1 MISIEGLQSENRV
14 GSNIPISANP
24 ALQQS
29 FAIVSP
35 AELCVR
41 LHKDT
46 LYGTNQNL
54 WPQIVTC
61 GKIIFTFICNSQ
73 RSCRSISLPSR
84 QEISPFH
91 WTR

>member
-1 MISIEGLQSENRV
+1 MISIEGLQSENGV

-46 LYGTNQNL
+46 LYGSKSKSTASNRHLRKNHLHFHLQ
-54 WPQIVTC
+54 
-61 GKIIFTFICNSQ
+61 FTAQLSK
-73 RSCRSISLPSR
+73 
-84 QEISPFH
+84 H
-91 WTR
+91 